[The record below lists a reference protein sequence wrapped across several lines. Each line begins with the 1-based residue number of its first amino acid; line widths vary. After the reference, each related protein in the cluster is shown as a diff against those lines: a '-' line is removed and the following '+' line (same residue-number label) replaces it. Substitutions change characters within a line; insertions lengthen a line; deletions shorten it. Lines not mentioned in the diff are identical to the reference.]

1 MNGLIVRA
9 STEADVAR
17 CAEIYGH
24 HVLYGT
30 ASFEVDPPD
39 LAEMKKRRAAV
50 LDLGLPHLVAER
62 DGRVLG
68 YAYAGKW
75 RPRPAYKFSVEDSI
89 YIDKDAVGQ
98 GVGKALL
105 PVLIEQ
111 CTALGKRQMVAVIGD
126 SAQTPS
132 IRLHASCGFEMV
144 GTLKSIGF
152 KFGRWLDSVLMQ
164 RPLGRTRRRERQC
177 RHPAEESL
185 TMRLID
191 YFDRGADLFPQRDC
205 LHDGTRGWTYRRRA
219 RARRI
224 ASPTDC
230 WRRA

>member
-1 MNGLIVRA
+1 MSGLIVRA

-30 ASFEVDPPD
+30 ASFELDPPD
-39 LAEMKKRRAAV
+39 LAEMKRRRAAV
-50 LDLGLPHLVAER
+50 IDLGLPHLVAER
-62 DGRVLG
+62 QGRVLG
-68 YAYAGKW
+68 YAYAGNW

-111 CTALGKRQMVAVIGD
+111 CTALGKKQMVAVIGD
-126 SAQTPS
+126 SGSLPS
-132 IRLHASCGFEMV
+132 IRLHAACGFRRV
-144 GTLKSIGF
+144 GTLENIGF

-164 RPLGRTRRRERQC
+164 RALG
-177 RHPAEESL
+177 
-185 TMRLID
+185 
-191 YFDRGADLFPQRDC
+191 
-205 LHDGTRGWTYRRRA
+205 
-219 RARRI
+219 
-224 ASPTDC
+224 
-230 WRRA
+230 

>member
-1 MNGLIVRA
+1 MSELIVRA

-17 CAEIYGH
+17 CAEIYAH
-24 HVLYGT
+24 HVLHGT

-39 LAEMKKRRAAV
+39 LAEMKKRRVGV

-62 DGRVLG
+62 AGHVMG
-68 YAYAGKW
+68 YAYAGNW

-111 CTALGKRQMVAVIGD
+111 CTAIGKKQMVAVIGD
-126 SAQTPS
+126 SSQTPS

-144 GTLKSIGF
+144 GTLKNIGF

-164 RPLGRTRRRERQC
+164 RALG
-177 RHPAEESL
+177 S
-185 TMRLID
+185 
-191 YFDRGADLFPQRDC
+191 G
-205 LHDGTRGWTYRRRA
+205 GTVAPGGN
-219 RARRI
+219 
-224 ASPTDC
+224 
-230 WRRA
+230 

>member
-1 MNGLIVRA
+1 VSGLIVRA

-17 CAEIYGH
+17 CAEIYRH

-30 ASFEVDPPD
+30 ASFEVVPPE

-62 DGRVLG
+62 DGRVMG
-68 YAYAGKW
+68 YAYAGNW

-89 YIDKDAVGQ
+89 YIDKDSVGQ

-111 CTALGKRQMVAVIGD
+111 CTTAGKRQMVAVIGD

-132 IRLHASCGFEMV
+132 IRLHASCGFEMT
-144 GTLKSIGF
+144 GTLKNIGF

-164 RPLGRTRRRERQC
+164 RPLGVGDTTPPGE
-177 RHPAEESL
+177 
-185 TMRLID
+185 D
-191 YFDRGADLFPQRDC
+191 
-205 LHDGTRGWTYRRRA
+205 
-219 RARRI
+219 
-224 ASPTDC
+224 
-230 WRRA
+230 

>member
-1 MNGLIVRA
+1 MSKLIVRA

-17 CAEIYGH
+17 CAEIYAH
-24 HVLYGT
+24 HVLHGT

-39 LAEMKKRRAAV
+39 LAEMKRRRAAV
-50 LDLGLPHLVAER
+50 LDIGLPHLVAER
-62 DGRVLG
+62 EGRVMG

-105 PVLIEQ
+105 PALIEQ

-132 IRLHASCGFEMV
+132 IRLHASCGYGGHAHEHRLQV
-144 GTLKSIGF
+144 
-152 KFGRWLDSVLMQ
+152 
-164 RPLGRTRRRERQC
+164 RPLARQRADAASARCRRHHAAGRG
-177 RHPAEESL
+177 L
-185 TMRLID
+185 TC
-191 YFDRGADLFPQRDC
+191 A
-205 LHDGTRGWTYRRRA
+205 
-219 RARRI
+219 
-224 ASPTDC
+224 
-230 WRRA
+230 